1 MSQDHKESAVHMAGY
16 GVAIATPRPT
26 GWVRFRAQK
35 AEGVIQK
42 KATIKEQWLSGEVQ
56 EGTRRKK
63 KQGPDSILLLPS
75 ASGQAPH

>member
-56 EGTRRKK
+56 EGTRRKT